1 MFGDDPFDLRLH
13 RRMETRIRQEFEV
26 AESEAMILAAR
37 RKRMSDVAWEASQ
50 AGRMVRILV
59 GKRRLDG
66 LPVYVRNDLMIME
79 TPNGRAE
86 VCIPGVD
93 ALAVLPTL
101 GDGRPE
107 SHTVE
112 TFLARMGMLQLIEE
126 DFEVVCR
133 GGESG
138 FTGKIDWVAR
148 DHVAVSTAIGRI
160 HVALDRVA
168 YVMRRA
174 KPI

>member
-1 MFGDDPFDLRLH
+1 MYEDDPFDLGLQ
-13 RRMETRIRQEFEV
+13 RRMETRIRQEFEL

-37 RKRMSDVAWEASQ
+37 QKRMADVAWEASQ
-50 AGRMVRILV
+50 SGHMVRVLV

-66 LPVYVRNDLMIME
+66 LPVYVRNDLMMME

-93 ALAVLPTL
+93 ALTVLPTL
-101 GDGRPE
+101 GEGRPE

-112 TFLARMGMLQLIEE
+112 TFRSRMGMLQLLEE

-133 GGESG
+133 GGVSG
-138 FTGKIDWVAR
+138 FTGKIECVAR
-148 DHVAVSTAIGRI
+148 DHVAVTTAIGQV
-160 HVALDRVA
+160 HVALDRGA
-168 YVMRRA
+168 YVTHRTNA
-174 KPI
+174 I

>member
-1 MFGDDPFDLRLH
+1 MYGDDPFDLGLQ

-26 AESEAMILAAR
+26 AESEAVILAAR
-37 RKRMSDVAWEASQ
+37 QRRMSDVAWEASQ
-50 AGRMVRILV
+50 AGHMMRILV

-66 LPVYVRNDLMIME
+66 LPVYVRNDLMTME

-86 VCIPGVD
+86 VRLPGVD
-93 ALAVLPTL
+93 ALTVLPTQAE
-101 GDGRPE
+101 GRPE

-112 TFLARMGMLQLIEE
+112 TFRSRMGMLQLTEG

-138 FTGKIDWVAR
+138 FTGKIEWVAR
-148 DHVAVSTAIGRI
+148 DHVAVGTAIGQI

-168 YVMRRA
+168 YVMRRTKA
-174 KPI
+174 I

>member
-1 MFGDDPFDLRLH
+1 MYGNDPFDPGLH
-13 RRMETRIRQEFEV
+13 RRMETHIRQEFEV

-37 RKRMSDVAWEASQ
+37 QKRMSDVAWEASQ

-59 GKRRLDG
+59 GRRRLDG
-66 LPVYVRNDLMIME
+66 LPVYVRNDLMTME
-79 TPNGRAE
+79 TRNGRAE

-93 ALAVLPTL
+93 ALAVLPTF
-101 GDGRPE
+101 GEGQPE

-112 TFLARMGMLQLIEE
+112 TFLARIGMLQLIEA

-138 FTGKIDWVAR
+138 FTGKIEWVAR
-148 DHVAVSTAIGRI
+148 DHVAMSTAVGRI

-168 YVMRRA
+168 YVMQRT
-174 KPI
+174 KPR

>member
-1 MFGDDPFDLRLH
+1 MCEDDPFDLGLH

-37 RKRMSDVAWEASQ
+37 QKRMSDVAWEASQ
-50 AGRMVRILV
+50 AGHMVRILV

-66 LPVYVRNDLMIME
+66 FPVYVRNDLMTME

-86 VCIPGVD
+86 VCLPGVD
-93 ALAVLPTL
+93 ALTVLPTL
-101 GDGRPE
+101 GEGQPE
-107 SHTVE
+107 SHAVE
-112 TFLARMGMLQLIEE
+112 TFLSRMGMLQLTEE

-138 FTGKIDWVAR
+138 FTGRIEWVAR
-148 DHVAVSTAIGRI
+148 DHVAVSTAIGRV
-160 HVALDRVA
+160 HVALERVA
-168 YVMRRA
+168 YVMRRT
-174 KPI
+174 KRL

>member
-1 MFGDDPFDLRLH
+1 MYGDDPFDPGLH

-37 RKRMSDVAWEASQ
+37 QKRMSDVAWEASQ

-59 GKRRLDG
+59 GRRRLDG
-66 LPVYVRNDLMIME
+66 LPVYVRNDLMTME

-86 VCIPGVD
+86 VRIPGVD
-93 ALAVLPTL
+93 ALTVLTTF
-101 GDGRPE
+101 GEGRPE

-112 TFLARMGMLQLIEE
+112 TFRARIGMLQLIEE
-126 DFEVVCR
+126 DYEVVCR

-138 FTGKIDWVAR
+138 FTGRIDWVAR
-148 DHVAVSTAIGRI
+148 DHLAVNTAIGRI

-168 YVMRRA
+168 YVMRRTR
-174 KPI
+174 PR

>member
-1 MFGDDPFDLRLH
+1 MYGDDPFDPGLH

-37 RKRMSDVAWEASQ
+37 QKRMSDVAWEASQ

-59 GKRRLDG
+59 GRRRLDG
-66 LPVYVRNDLMIME
+66 LPVYVRNDLMTME

-86 VCIPGVD
+86 VCISGVD
-93 ALAVLPTL
+93 ALTVLPNF
-101 GDGRPE
+101 GEGRPE

-112 TFLARMGMLQLIEE
+112 TFISRIGMLQLVEA

-138 FTGKIDWVAR
+138 FTGKIEWVAR
-148 DHVAVSTAIGRI
+148 DHVAVGTAIGRI
-160 HVALDRVA
+160 YVALDRVA
-168 YVMRRA
+168 YVMRRT
-174 KPI
+174 KPR

>member
-1 MFGDDPFDLRLH
+1 MYGNDPFDSGLH
-13 RRMETRIRQEFEV
+13 RRMETHIRQEFEV

-37 RKRMSDVAWEASQ
+37 QKRMPDVAWEASQ

-59 GKRRLDG
+59 GRRRLDG
-66 LPVYVRNDLMIME
+66 LPVYVRNDLMTME
-79 TPNGRAE
+79 TRNGRAE
-86 VCIPGVD
+86 VCLPGVD
-93 ALAVLPTL
+93 ALAVLPTI
-101 GDGRPE
+101 GEGQPE

-112 TFLARMGMLQLIEE
+112 TFLARIGMLQLIEA

-138 FTGKIDWVAR
+138 FTGKIEWVAR
-148 DHVAVSTAIGRI
+148 DHVAMSTAVGRI

-168 YVMRRA
+168 YVMRRT
-174 KPI
+174 KPR